1 MLLMEKAY
9 AKVYGS
15 YENIDS
21 GDPSN
26 ALRDLTGA
34 PYDIKQEGSP
44 EDFWDFIKKM
54 DEKGFILTC
63 YTKKTDKIEEE
74 NELGLISSHAYSI
87 LDKREVTYS
96 GGKARLVQI
105 RNPWG

>member
-1 MLLMEKAY
+1 MEKAY

-15 YENIDS
+15 YENIE
-21 GDPSN
+21 GGNPSI

-34 PYDIKQEGSP
+34 PYENKDEGSP
-44 EDFWDFIKKM
+44 QDFWDYIKTM
-54 DEKGFILTC
+54 DDKGFILTC
-63 YTKKTDKIEEE
+63 YTKKTERIEEE

-87 LDKREVTYS
+87 LDKQEVTYP